1 MKSITASVQVEAR
14 GKKCGKCRFWAS
26 EVDISGPFIICD
38 LFQDK
43 PTFRYNGNTGN
54 VSIDRL
60 PQCIGCENG

>member
-1 MKSITASVQVEAR
+1 MKLITVVVQVEAR
-14 GKKCGKCRFWAS
+14 GKKCGKCRFWKTEIGS
-26 EVDISGPFIICD
+26 SGPFITCI

-43 PTFRYNGNTGN
+43 PKFRYNGNTGN